1 MGRGVN
7 IPWIGGQYTM
17 VRESIYHG
25 KGFDIPWVG
34 DLIYHGYGCQS
45 AIRREVD
52 MPSVGWS
59 KYHG

>member
-1 MGRGVN
+1 MDRGVDL
-7 IPWIGGQYTM
+7 PWIGGQYTM

-52 MPSVGWS
+52 MPSV
-59 KYHG
+59 